1 MNISQKSHI
10 FVYCFGF
17 VNFNLI
23 HMKRIYTSFFKM
35 MLPLLLLFCSVEHA
49 MAITEVHVDK
59 AGTLSTLLTTSES
72 ALKITGPLN
81 GTDIKHLRG
90 LINAGNVT
98 DLDISGASIV
108 SGGVAYVDNFKTADN
123 VIGESMFKGCAK
135 LKTIQLPS
143 TITEIQTRAFVDGG
157 LRKIDIP
164 DGVSRIGG
172 DAFAYISSL
181 DTVIIGRGVASY
193 GQGVFYSSSVKIAYV
208 KSTTPAGAPAYFF
221 SSHPTICV
229 YTSALEDY
237 LESGWTEHGTIVG
250 GLEEIFS
257 QGGDYTTIVNNL
269 RSNYFEDAACTQL
282 KAEYLAMSDEELTA
296 AFTEGG
302 MPSFMVDI
310 ALKIKNDTWA
320 AYEKD
325 FRIHSYN
332 AYSDAQYWNEKL
344 MSTGGSYMGNP
355 TGIYANGL
363 DSLFVF
369 VDSDIPE
376 DATLY
381 MRGCV
386 GNDLITSA
394 KTGKRLRK
402 GLNIVDGSKDAL
414 YYILYI
420 ADTKSMKKTLD
431 EWPDIKIHIQGGKV
445 NGYYDVARHSDQ
457 AYVDLLNAAELELFT
472 VKSTH
477 ALFNFRTS
485 AYKQLWPKTIDRS
498 IEFFDSATVWM
509 HSLMGIRAEVANGER
524 DCAPY
529 YISGGDAIAPLYY
542 NNPNFA
548 IQGDEGDVGYA
559 NSTWY
564 RTMYTSLDAVRNTF
578 CVDNRHM
585 DGGWVVGH
593 EGGHNNQGAIN
604 LEGCTEGSNDLFS
617 NLCCF
622 LFGRIATRGES
633 LSFFMNQYAD
643 HMPFYARN
651 GKGRMYYNL
660 YLYYHQGQKKTSFYP
675 ELFKALRE
683 DRLKLYNPDATSGNQ
698 SVLKFVRKACE
709 VAQEDL
715 SDYFRI
721 WGFFEP
727 MTRQYIED
735 YGDHQLTVSKTAI
748 NNTLKKVAVYPKNR
762 SLLFIE
768 DRVEKLYTTD
778 MFSTPGQ
785 LRQGY
790 EDIEQYGDL
799 GQFTDYLAGASE
811 PASYT
816 YIQSDSLYQ
825 MKGSG
830 GVGFLMLDADSN
842 FVYAANDLNFYV
854 PSSIANSSEFTIYS
868 VDADGTLREVTKSGD
883 GTQYVAMTTAGTL
896 ADSLTTEAIKAVISG
911 PINGKDIKYLR
922 QLINEH
928 SLSSLD
934 LSNATIKSG
943 GNYDDSHVSVADG
956 IGIRAFSD
964 CHNLVNVELPTS
976 ITRVLS
982 QAFVSTGLEKVYIP
996 ENVTSLGED
1005 AFAYCGYLEQVVIGS
1020 KMKTLSKGSFYS
1032 SPVKDVYV
1040 YATTPPNVDASY
1052 VFSSNPTVHVFQ
1064 ASLAAY
1070 KASRWD
1076 EYAGKIVG
1084 DLDDYVSVQQ
1094 PQLDVEDAEAD
1105 APFYDLLGRTVEE
1118 LQPGQ
1123 IYIRNGKKV
1132 LIK

>member
-1 MNISQKSHI
+1 
-10 FVYCFGF
+10 
-17 VNFNLI
+17 
-23 HMKRIYTSFFKM
+23 MKRIYTSLSKVV
-35 MLPLLLLFCSVEHA
+35 LPLLLLFCSVESA
-49 MAITEVHVDK
+49 KAITEVHVDK
-59 AGTLSTLLTTSES
+59 AGTLSTLLSTSES
-72 ALKITGPLN
+72 TLKITGRLN
-81 GTDIKHLRG
+81 GTDIKHLRS
-90 LINAGNVT
+90 LINAGSVAH
-98 DLDISGASIV
+98 LDISGAAIV
-108 SGGVAYVDNFKTADN
+108 SGGEAYYESYKTTDN
-123 VIGESMFKGCAK
+123 VIGESMFKGCAR

-143 TITEIQTRAFVDGG
+143 AITEIQTRAFVDGG

-164 DGVSRIGG
+164 DGVSRIGT

-193 GQGVFYSSSVKIAYV
+193 GQGVFYNSPVKVAYV
-208 KSTTPAGAPAYFF
+208 KSTTPAGTPAYFF
-221 SSHPTICV
+221 SSRPTICV
-229 YTSALEDY
+229 YSSALEDY
-237 LESGWTEHGTIVG
+237 KESSWAEYGNIVG
-250 GLEEIFS
+250 GLEEIFT
-257 QGGDYTTIVNNL
+257 QGGDYISIVNEL
-269 RSNYFEDAACTQL
+269 RGNYFEDAACTQL
-282 KAEYLAMSDEELTA
+282 KPEYLAMSDEALTA

-302 MPSFMVDI
+302 MPTFMVNI
-310 ALKIKNDTWA
+310 ALKLKNDTWA
-320 AYEKD
+320 PYEKD

-332 AYSDAQYWNEKL
+332 AYSDASYWNEKL

-355 TGIYANGL
+355 TGIYSAGL

-386 GNDLITSA
+386 GNDLIQSA

-414 YYILYI
+414 YYILYV
-420 ADTKSMKKTLD
+420 ADTKSMTKTLD
-431 EWPDIKIHIQGGKV
+431 EWPDIKIHIQGGKI
-445 NGYYDVARHSDQ
+445 NGYYDVSRHSDQ

-472 VKSTH
+472 IKSTH
-477 ALFNFRTS
+477 ALFHFQTS
-485 AYKQLWPKTIDRS
+485 SYKRFWPSTIDRS

-529 YISGGDAIAPLYY
+529 YMSGGDAIAPLYY

-548 IQGDEGDVGYA
+548 IQSGPNDNSYA

-564 RTMYTSLDAVRNTF
+564 RTMYSLDAVRYSF
-578 CVDNRHM
+578 CVHQSSM

-604 LEGCTEGSNDLFS
+604 LEGSTEGSNDLFS

-622 LFGRIATRGES
+622 LFGRIATRGEA
-633 LSFFMNQYAD
+633 LSYIMNQYAE
-643 HMPFYARN
+643 HLPFYARSA
-651 GKGRMYYNL
+651 KGRMYYNM
-660 YLYYHQGQKKTSFYP
+660 YLYYHQAQKNTSFFP
-675 ELFKALRE
+675 ELFKALRK
-683 DRLKLYNPDATSGNQ
+683 DPMKLYNPDANSGNQ
-698 SVLKFVRKACE
+698 SVLKFVRKASE

-715 SDYFRI
+715 SDYFRA
-721 WGFFEP
+721 WGLLEP

-748 NNTLKKVAVYPKNR
+748 NNTLKKVSVYPKNR
-762 SLLFIE
+762 TLLFIE
-768 DRVEKLYTTD
+768 DRVKPLYTTAT
-778 MFSTPGQ
+778 FSTPSQ
-785 LRQGY
+785 LRSGY
-790 EDIEQYGDL
+790 DDMEQYGDL
-799 GQFTDYLAGASE
+799 GQFTDYLPGGSE

-816 YIQSDSLYQ
+816 YMQSDSLYQ

-830 GVGFLMLDADSN
+830 GIGFLMLDADSN
-842 FVYAANDLNFYV
+842 FVYAANDLNFYI
-854 PSSIANSSEFTIYS
+854 PSCITSTTEFTIYS

-883 GTQYVAMTTAGTL
+883 GTQYVTLTTAGTL

-922 QLINEH
+922 ELINEH

-934 LSNATIKSG
+934 LTGATFKSG
-943 GNYDDSHVSVADG
+943 GNYDGSHVSVADG
-956 IGIRAFSD
+956 IGINAFGNCSK
-964 CHNLVNVELPTS
+964 LVNVELPTS
-976 ITRVLS
+976 ITRILA

-996 ENVTSLGED
+996 ENVTTLGED

-1052 VFSSNPTVHVFQ
+1052 IFSSNPTVHVFQ
-1064 ASLAAY
+1064 SSLAAY
-1070 KASRWD
+1070 KASRWS

-1084 DLDDYVSVQQ
+1084 DLDDYVSVEH
-1094 PQLDVEDAEAD
+1094 PVLDLEESPAD
-1105 APFYDLLGRTVEE
+1105 APIYDLLGRTVKEA
-1118 LQPGQ
+1118 QPGQ
-1123 IYIRNGKKV
+1123 IYVINGKKV
-1132 LIK
+1132 VNK

>member
-1 MNISQKSHI
+1 
-10 FVYCFGF
+10 
-17 VNFNLI
+17 
-23 HMKRIYTSFFKM
+23 MKRNYTSFVKIL
-35 MLPLLLLFCSVEHA
+35 LPLFLLFCIVEGA
-49 MAITEVHVDK
+49 MAITEVHVEK
-59 AGTLSTLLTTSES
+59 AGTLSTLLTTSEPT
-72 ALKITGPLN
+72 LKITGPLN
-81 GTDIKHLRG
+81 GTDIKHLRS
-90 LINAGNVT
+90 LINAGKVT

-108 SGGVAYVDNFKTADN
+108 SGGEAYYESYTTADN
-123 VIGESMFKGCAK
+123 IIGEKMFNGCARM
-135 LKTIQLPS
+135 KTIQLPS

-157 LRKIDIP
+157 LRKIEIP
-164 DGVSRIGG
+164 DRVSSIGT

-181 DTVIIGRGVASY
+181 DTVIIGRGVSSY
-193 GQGVFYSSSVKIAYV
+193 GQGVFYQSSVKIAYI
-208 KSTTPAGAPAYFF
+208 KSTTPAGTPGYFF
-221 SSHPTICV
+221 SSNPTLCV

-237 LESGWTEHGTIVG
+237 KETEWAKYGTLVG
-250 GLEEIFS
+250 GLEKVFS
-257 QGGDYTTIVNNL
+257 QDNDYTAIVNEL
-269 RSNYFEDAACTQL
+269 RGNYFEDAACTQL

-302 MPSFMVDI
+302 MPTFMVNI
-310 ALKIKNDTWA
+310 ALKLKNDTWA
-320 AYEKD
+320 PYEKD

-332 AYSDAQYWNEKL
+332 AYSDAKYWNEKL

-355 TGIYANGL
+355 TGIYSAGL

-386 GNDLITSA
+386 GNDLIQSA

-420 ADTKSMKKTLD
+420 ADTKSMTKTLD
-431 EWPDIKIHIQGGKV
+431 EWPDIKIHIQGGKI

-477 ALFNFRTS
+477 ALLNFQTS
-485 AYKQLWPKTIDRS
+485 SYKEFWPTTIDQS

-529 YISGGDAIAPLYY
+529 YMSGGDAIAPLYY

-548 IQGDEGDVGYA
+548 IQAGPNDGSYA

-564 RTMYTSLDAVRNTF
+564 RTMYSLDAVRYSF
-578 CVDNRHM
+578 CVHQSYM

-604 LEGCTEGSNDLFS
+604 LEGSTEGSNDLFS

-622 LFGRIATRGES
+622 LFGRIATRGEA
-633 LSFFMNQYAD
+633 LSFIMNQYAD
-643 HMPFYARN
+643 HLPFYARSA
-651 GKGRMYYNL
+651 KGRMYYNM
-660 YLYYHQGQKKTSFYP
+660 YLYYHQAQKNTSFYP

-683 DRLKLYNPDATSGNQ
+683 DPLKLYNPDASSGNQ
-698 SVLKFVRKACE
+698 SVLKFVRKASE

-715 SDYFRI
+715 SDYFRA
-721 WGFFEP
+721 WGLLEP

-762 SLLFIE
+762 SIIFIE
-768 DRVEKLYTTD
+768 DRIKPLYTTAP
-778 MFSTPGQ
+778 FSTPGK
-785 LRQGY
+785 LRNGY
-790 EDIEQYGDL
+790 EDMKQYGDL
-799 GQFTDYLAGASE
+799 GQFTDYLPGACE
-811 PASYT
+811 PSSYT
-816 YIQSDSLYQ
+816 YIKSDSLYQ

-830 GVGFLMLDADSN
+830 GIGFLMLDADSN
-842 FVYAANDLNFYV
+842 FVYAANDLNFYI
-854 PSSIANSSEFTIYS
+854 PSSITSATEFTIYS
-868 VDADGTLREVTKSGD
+868 VDADGTLHEVPQSGE
-883 GTQYVAMTTAGTL
+883 GTEYVTLTTAGTL
-896 ADSLTTEAIKAVISG
+896 ADSLSTEAIKAVISG

-934 LSNATIKSG
+934 LSDVTVEKG
-943 GNYDDSHVSVADG
+943 GRYDNSHTSVANA
-956 IGIRAFSD
+956 IGNSAFNECGNLINIKLPKSITKILPNAFS
-964 CHNLVNVELPTS
+964 NTS
-976 ITRVLS
+976 LTDI
-982 QAFVSTGLEKVYIP
+982 YIP
-996 ENVTSLGED
+996 GNVTSLGED
-1005 AFAYCGYLEQVVIGS
+1005 AFAYCGYLEQVIIGS
-1020 KMKTLSKGSFYS
+1020 KMKTLSKGAFYG
-1032 SPVKDVYV
+1032 SPVKDVYI
-1040 YATTPPNVDASY
+1040 YATTPPDVSASY
-1052 VFSSNPTVHVFQ
+1052 IFSSNPTVHVYQ

-1070 KASRWD
+1070 KASRWA

-1084 DLDDYVSVQQ
+1084 DLDDYTAIEQ
-1094 PQLDVEDAEAD
+1094 PELDIEESNTEALV
-1105 APFYDLLGRTVEE
+1105 YDLLGRRAEE
-1118 LQPGQ
+1118 LKAGQ
-1123 IYIRNGKKV
+1123 IYIRNGKKF
-1132 LIK
+1132 IAK

>member
-1 MNISQKSHI
+1 
-10 FVYCFGF
+10 
-17 VNFNLI
+17 
-23 HMKRIYTSFFKM
+23 MKRNYTSFVKM
-35 MLPLLLLFCSVEHA
+35 LLPLMLLLFGVEST

-59 AGTLSTLLTTSES
+59 AGKLSTLLTTSES
-72 ALKITGPLN
+72 TLKVTGPLN
-81 GTDIKHLRG
+81 GTDIKHLRS
-90 LINAGNVT
+90 LINAGTVK
-98 DLDISGASIV
+98 DLDLSGASIV
-108 SGGVAYVDNFKTADN
+108 SGGVAYFEEFKTADN
-123 VIGESMFKGCAK
+123 VIGESMFKGCTK
-135 LKTIQLPS
+135 LKTIQLPT
-143 TITEIQTRAFVDGG
+143 TITAIETRAFVDGG
-157 LRKIDIP
+157 LLKIDIP
-164 DGVSRIGG
+164 DGVSRIGT

-193 GQGVFYSSSVKIAYV
+193 GQGVFYNSPVKVAYV
-208 KSTTPAGAPAYFF
+208 KSTTPAGTPAYFF
-221 SSHPTICV
+221 SSRPTICV
-229 YTSALEDY
+229 YSSALEDY
-237 LESGWTEHGTIVG
+237 KESSWAEYGNIVG
-250 GLEEIFS
+250 GLEEIFT
-257 QGGDYTTIVNNL
+257 QGGDYISIVNSL
-269 RSNYFEDAACTQL
+269 RGNYFEDAACTQL

-310 ALKIKNDTWA
+310 ALKLKNEAWA
-320 AYEKD
+320 PYEKD

-355 TGIYANGL
+355 TGIYAEGL

-386 GNDLITSA
+386 GNDLIQSA

-420 ADTKSMKKTLD
+420 ADTKSMKKTLA

-457 AYVDLLNAAELELFT
+457 AYVELLDAAQLELFT
-472 VKSTH
+472 IKSTH
-477 ALFNFRTS
+477 ALFNFQTS
-485 AYKQLWPKTIDRS
+485 SYKRFWPKTIDSS

-524 DCAPY
+524 NCAPY
-529 YISGGDAIAPLYY
+529 YMSGGDAIAPLYY

-548 IQGDEGDVGYA
+548 IQAGPNDNSYA

-564 RTMYTSLDAVRNTF
+564 RTMYSLDAVRYSF
-578 CVDNRHM
+578 CVDQSSM

-604 LEGCTEGSNDLFS
+604 LEGSTEGSNDLFS

-622 LFGRIATRGES
+622 LFGRTITRGEP

-643 HMPFYARN
+643 HEPFYARN

-660 YLYYHQGQKKTSFYP
+660 YLYYHQAQKMTSFYP

-683 DRLKLYNPDATSGNQ
+683 DRLKLYNPDAVSGSQ
-698 SVLKFVRKACE
+698 SVLKFMRKVCE

-715 SDYFRI
+715 TDYFTA
-721 WGFFEP
+721 WGFLET
-727 MTRQYIED
+727 MTNRYIED
-735 YGDHQLTVSKTAI
+735 YGDHRLTVTKNAI
-748 NNTLKKVAVYPKNR
+748 SSTLKKVSKFPKNR
-762 SLLFIE
+762 SLIFIE
-768 DRVEKLYTTD
+768 DRTEKLYTTAP
-778 MFSTPGQ
+778 FSTPGQ

-790 EDIEQYGDL
+790 DDIAQYGEL
-799 GQFTDYLAGASE
+799 GQFTDYLPGASE

-816 YIQSDSLYQ
+816 YIQSDSLYS

-830 GVGFLMLDADSN
+830 GVGFLMLDKDSN
-842 FVYAANDLNFYV
+842 FVYAANSLNFYI
-854 PSSIANSSEFTIYS
+854 PTSITSTTEFTIYS
-868 VDADGTLREVTKSGD
+868 VDADGTLREVTQSGE

-911 PINGKDIKYLR
+911 PINGKDIKHLR
-922 QLINEH
+922 KLINEH
-928 SLSSLD
+928 SLSSID
-934 LSNATIKSG
+934 LTNATIKSG

-956 IGIRAFSD
+956 IGVRAFSD
-964 CHNLVNVELPTS
+964 CHNLVNVQLPTS

-982 QAFVSTGLEKVYIP
+982 QAFVDTGLEKIYIP

-1005 AFAYCGYLEQVVIGS
+1005 AFAYCGSLEQVVIGS

-1040 YATTPPNVDASY
+1040 YATTPPNMDASY
-1052 VFSSNPTVHVFQ
+1052 IFSSSPTVHVFQ
-1064 ASLAAY
+1064 ASLASY
-1070 KASRWD
+1070 KASRWAD
-1076 EYAGKIVG
+1076 YAGKIVG
-1084 DLDDYVSVQQ
+1084 DLDNYVSVHFPQQ
-1094 PQLDVEDAEAD
+1094 DVEDVDID
-1105 APFYDLLGRTVEE
+1105 APIHDLLGRTVEE

-1123 IYIRNGKKV
+1123 IYVRQGKKF
-1132 LIK
+1132 IAK